1 MVIDLSN
8 EKINKTPFWKN
19 VEYYMN
25 LLHMSKDSVY
35 RSERWGKN
43 ITVDTMYKI
52 SDALD
57 VPLSK
62 LFEDKETS
70 LQLAYDQVCDD
81 LNIKDKN
88 ELKNI
93 VLKREK
99 FKKQMNKLINEYEY

>member
-1 MVIDLSN
+1 MAIESSS
-8 EKINKTPFWKN
+8 EKINHTPFWKN

-25 LLHMSKDSVY
+25 LLHMSRDSVY

-52 SDALD
+52 SDKLN
-57 VPLSK
+57 VPLSN
-62 LFEDKETS
+62 LFENKETS

-81 LNIKDKN
+81 LNVKNEN

-93 VLKREK
+93 VLKRKK
-99 FKKQMNKLINEYEY
+99 FKQQMNKLINEYDY